1 MGRVNQAD
9 GRVVK
14 GKRGQH
20 HSGTVR
26 GSGKL
31 GHEVAEARVGATEI
45 SRWQSMK
52 SPIILV
58 TEVGFYPLRRKNH
71 KKQCFS
77 TLTEHENHPGNLKKY
92 KCPKP
97 HQLREPLR
105 MSGNL

>member
-1 MGRVNQAD
+1 MLQATLPKGSDIEAVTGRMGRVNQAD

-14 GKRGQH
+14 DKRGQH

-31 GHEVAEARVGATEI
+31 GHDVAEARLGATEM
-45 SRWQSMK
+45 SRWQGMK

-58 TEVGFYPLRRKNH
+58 TEVGFYPLCSKNH

-77 TLTEHENHPGNLKKY
+77 H
-92 KCPKP
+92 C
-97 HQLREPLR
+97 RI
-105 MSGNL
+105 SSVS